1 MANWRDIILVTLYI
15 IWWPSSRIFNLT
27 VYLIVYLLA
36 PVWTLIS
43 FILLP
48 FIHLAQTIFNIIT
61 FPFSVQWLERI
72 EVLPSNCVA
81 GSKMLTWLKTLYVY
95 LGTAALVGCLTGA
108 IIFAIFKFISSSL
121 NIDSAIVP
129 QPKDRVR
136 SAAEFRAAR
145 REKREEIDEHLPMPT
160 PVVLKKIPG
169 SRRKGLLSQ
178 AIVEEEDSDFWSV
191 LVLFWVW

>member
-81 GSKMLTWLKTLYVY
+81 GSKMLT
-95 LGTAALVGCLTGA
+95 
-108 IIFAIFKFISSSL
+108 
-121 NIDSAIVP
+121 
-129 QPKDRVR
+129 
-136 SAAEFRAAR
+136 
-145 REKREEIDEHLPMPT
+145 
-160 PVVLKKIPG
+160 
-169 SRRKGLLSQ
+169 
-178 AIVEEEDSDFWSV
+178 
-191 LVLFWVW
+191 